1 MTTKLNHLHTIE
13 EVVHVLQITIILN
26 PTTKQ
31 QQIDNKL
38 SNVLLLIK
46 TETLIL
52 PTILQ
57 EVQVVALELAEA
69 LAVEIWVVQA
79 EALAA
84 VAEVV
89 EDEGKPNI
97 KLNRLY

>member
-1 MTTKLNHLHTIE
+1 MTTRLNHLHTIE

-26 PTTKQ
+26 PTIKQ

-38 SNVLLLIK
+38 SSVLLLIK

-57 EVQVVALELAEA
+57 EILVVVLELAEA
-69 LAVEIWVVQA
+69 LAVEAWVVQA

-89 EDEGKPNI
+89 EDAGKPNI
-97 KLNRLY
+97 KLKRLY